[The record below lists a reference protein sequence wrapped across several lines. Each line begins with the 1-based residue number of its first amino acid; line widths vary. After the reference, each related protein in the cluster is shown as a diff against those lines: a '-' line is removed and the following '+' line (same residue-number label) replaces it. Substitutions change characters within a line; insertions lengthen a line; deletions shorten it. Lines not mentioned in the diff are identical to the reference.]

1 MFSAILIN
9 AIDVSKVA
17 RITIK
22 AKKAPGTR
30 RRRLKVSVM
39 NAVAVARA
47 IVANEA
53 ITAIPYRKPAIEG
66 EMKKSKLVSNSPR
79 KNFLTCPRFLVNLLT
94 CLRG

>member
-1 MFSAILIN
+1 MLVTLRYSSGLVFSAILIN

-30 RRRLKVSVM
+30 SSRLKVSVT
-39 NAVAVARA
+39 NAVTVAIA

-53 ITAIPYRKPAIEG
+53 ITAIP
-66 EMKKSKLVSNSPR
+66 
-79 KNFLTCPRFLVNLLT
+79 
-94 CLRG
+94 